1 MTKRP
6 LLRLKPREGRR
17 ARAGAPWIFSNEIAS
32 DLKSLP
38 PGALQ
43 IQPSVNSQGD
53 SRAPDDKSHES
64 DATKRQFKEDPW
76 FAKLPPDV
84 RNAMRAKSHRP
95 APRVYEDRLKKYF
108 ENIEK

>member
-1 MTKRP
+1 M
-6 LLRLKPREGRR
+6 
-17 ARAGAPWIFSNEIAS
+17 
-32 DLKSLP
+32 P

-43 IQPSVNSQGD
+43 IQPTVNSQGD
-53 SRAPDDKSHES
+53 SRAPDDKSHET
-64 DATKRQFKEDPW
+64 DATKRQLKEDPW
-76 FAKLPPDV
+76 VAKLPPDV